1 MEVALRSSL
10 DCDGAEHVVA
20 DCAMPSPL
28 QIRGALERLLGS
40 RVFHAA
46 PTQRSFLRYAVEHTL
61 GGRCDL
67 KEYCIAVDGLGRH
80 ESFDPRRDSIVR
92 IEALK
97 MRLNLERY
105 YQRAGQLDPVR
116 IEFPKGSYVPVFR
129 LVR

>member
-1 MEVALRSSL
+1 MEVALRSL
-10 DCDGAEHVVA
+10 RDCDGAEHVA
-20 DCAMPSPL
+20 AGCAMPSPL

-46 PTQRSFLRYAVEHTL
+46 PTQRTFLRYTVEHTL
-61 GGRCDL
+61 GGRCNL

-92 IEALK
+92 IAALK
-97 MRLNLERY
+97 MRLNLTRY
-105 YQRAGQLDPVR
+105 YQRNGQTDPVR

-129 LVR
+129 LVQ